1 MRGRR
6 GRSESYF
13 DIAVE
18 AAAHLRAYRVYA
30 LNRKFL
36 CILCAVLAE
45 DNRVLLRHDA
55 RDEHRATERAE
66 PLALTDGVVHYA
78 LMPADDVALYIEKI
92 ALAHVFESV
101 RADER

>member
-6 GRSESYF
+6 GGSESYL

-30 LNRKFL
+30 LDRKFL
-36 CILCAVLAE
+36 CILRAVLAE

-55 RDEHRATERAE
+55 RDEHRAAERAE
-66 PLALTDGVVHYA
+66 PLALTDMETTC
-78 LMPADDVALYIEKI
+78 LMLF
-92 ALAHVFESV
+92 LAV
-101 RADER
+101 RGNAGGTKCGTETV